1 MAKIRRVEVVE
12 KRVSLESGREAGKRI
27 PKRGISLESTRATIR
42 TTILLRLP
50 RLLVL
55 KQAADHGDSAFY
67 LKIRHSNDLIMSIAS
82 KDQRSLMF
90 STGISKLLSLKNVCV
105 SHHIFIWVT
114 LHTYCTVQCVHLYM
128 FCSTYWVLG
137 TCVLTRCHVVTD
149 INYVDRGAAARAP
162 LQ

>member
-1 MAKIRRVEVVE
+1 
-12 KRVSLESGREAGKRI
+12 
-27 PKRGISLESTRATIR
+27 
-42 TTILLRLP
+42 
-50 RLLVL
+50 
-55 KQAADHGDSAFY
+55 
-67 LKIRHSNDLIMSIAS
+67 
-82 KDQRSLMF
+82 MF

-105 SHHIFIWVT
+105 CVCVCVCVSHHIFIWVT
-114 LHTYCTVQCVHLYM
+114 LHTYCILYSVHLYM